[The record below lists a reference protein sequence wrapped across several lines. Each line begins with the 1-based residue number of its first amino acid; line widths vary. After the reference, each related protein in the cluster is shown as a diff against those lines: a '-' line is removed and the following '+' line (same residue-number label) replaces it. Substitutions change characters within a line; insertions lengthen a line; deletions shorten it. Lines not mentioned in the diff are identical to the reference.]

1 MINPRQSAGAYSFL
15 RLHKDEVDSGY
26 ETKGCGGVVPV
37 QLLMLEDEVRN
48 DREDHQRDALLDHL
62 QLHEV
67 EGTAVIDETNSVG
80 WHLTAVLEEGN
91 HPREG
96 DDQIEGPVRGD
107 ARLLQAQV
115 SVPCERHKHIAHD
128 EQQNRINTVCHIVLR
143 FWLQN

>member
-1 MINPRQSAGAYSFL
+1 MISPRQSAGAYSFL

-67 EGTAVIDETNSVG
+67 EGTAVIDETNSIG
-80 WHLTAVLEEGN
+80 WHLTAVL
-91 HPREG
+91 R
-96 DDQIEGPVRGD
+96 
-107 ARLLQAQV
+107 
-115 SVPCERHKHIAHD
+115 
-128 EQQNRINTVCHIVLR
+128 
-143 FWLQN
+143 